1 MQISAI
7 NAVVSASYEQ
17 KVPDMPTDALSE
29 IIAKTKITE
38 VLTRYC
44 RGIDR
49 CDLECLIAVFWP
61 DAQCDYGSGLQ
72 NAIDWS
78 TATVAALKG
87 MLRTQHAIGNILID
101 LDDRGAK
108 AETYCQ
114 AYHEF
119 DSPEGRR
126 EMVVGGRY
134 LDRLEARGGVWR
146 IARRVYV
153 MDWNRN
159 GPSTSEWDTGIYA
172 SLKTRGARLPDDPL
186 SGFLTDG

>member
-1 MQISAI
+1 MTI
-7 NAVVSASYEQ
+7 
-17 KVPDMPTDALSE
+17 DALSE
-29 IIAKTKITE
+29 IVAKTRITD

-49 CDLECLIAVFWP
+49 CDLAILTGVFWP
-61 DAQCDYGSGLQ
+61 EADCDYGSGPQ
-72 NAIDWS
+72 NAIAWS
-78 TATVAALKG
+78 TATVTGLKG
-87 MLRTQHAIGNILID
+87 MLRTQHAISNILID
-101 LDDRGAK
+101 LNGERAK

-119 DSPEGRR
+119 DSPEGLR

-134 LDRLEARGGVWR
+134 LDRLEARLGVWR

-159 GPSTSEWDTGIYA
+159 GPSTSVWDTGIYTN
-172 SLKTRGARLPDDPL
+172 LKTRGARSPDDP
-186 SGFLTDG
+186 SQGFLT